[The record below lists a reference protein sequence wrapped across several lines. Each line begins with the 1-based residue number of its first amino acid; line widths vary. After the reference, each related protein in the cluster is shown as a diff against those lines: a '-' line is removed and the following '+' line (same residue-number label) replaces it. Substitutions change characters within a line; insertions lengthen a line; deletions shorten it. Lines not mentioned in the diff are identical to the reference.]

1 MEETRTLLALDVIK
15 ICRCFEYKS
24 CEHPEWETSWSR
36 TFLQQVVDAAINDLP
51 GYDDAPWGLY
61 PPIQCTATPAAVDT
75 QLALSSLPRV
85 YATLADSTL
94 PDDIRRD
101 AVAALLRGCTVS
113 DILMHLRDACRAEA
127 ERFKPDDHPHQHF
140 ALAADAIQ
148 HLRETTA
155 I

>member
-1 MEETRTLLALDVIK
+1 M
-15 ICRCFEYKS
+15 
-24 CEHPEWETSWSR
+24 
-36 TFLQQVVDAAINDLP
+36 
-51 GYDDAPWGLY
+51 
-61 PPIQCTATPAAVDT
+61 
-75 QLALSSLPRV
+75 

-127 ERFKPDDHPHQHF
+127 ARFKPDDHSHQHF

-148 HLRETTA
+148 QLRETTA